1 MAVADTRSPLDPIH
15 PLPEQMIRSLENLTL
30 SAGVLVIAVT
40 ALTLS
45 LSLLWPNQEIYLVA
59 VAAGAV
65 IIPLAI
71 TYPQI
76 VILVL
81 VAMVPMNT
89 FDYLIDVIPMLTLTK
104 VLFPLALCGLLLGR
118 LVEKFESPRPHPV
131 DTWIFI
137 WITLNIV
144 LVINAVDTEAALTFA
159 RRLISMGLFY
169 YVLSRTFGS
178 NQWNQR
184 LQTTIIYAAGVSV
197 VIGLFV
203 YASGQNPFLEDYHGT
218 VVRITGAAQTSPN
231 IYAIILLFPLT
242 LALLRYFAAV
252 SGRNRLLYLGILL
265 LLVIGVAL
273 SFSRSGFLALAF
285 TALFIPLVWGRHIK
299 PRHWT
304 GLVFIIAISTIS
316 LPSEYWQRIGSLNVF
331 DDDISADESL
341 TGRLNYLRVGK
352 NILKTYPLLGAGP
365 GNYQVL
371 HAMAEYQ
378 TKPTMIGVERMPHNM
393 YLQSLTETGIV
404 GFSILLIMLSVILT
418 SVIRAFR
425 AQNSN
430 RWLAGALMLA
440 LLGYLVMG
448 MFSHQYLNKYLW
460 VLFAM
465 IRILPELNKNAEQA
479 HRSGL
484 PAA

>member
-1 MAVADTRSPLDPIH
+1 MTRNLQDLALWGGLLVFAITAV
-15 PLPEQMIRSLENLTL
+15 TL
-30 SAGVLVIAVT
+30 SM
-40 ALTLS
+40 
-45 LSLLWPNQEIYLVA
+45 SLLWPNQEAYLVA

-89 FDYLIDVIPMLTLTK
+89 FDYLIEVIPMLTITK

-118 LVEKFESPRPHPV
+118 LVKKFESPSPHPM
-131 DTWIFI
+131 DKWIFI
-137 WITLNIV
+137 WIALNIV
-144 LVINAVDTEAALTFA
+144 LVVNAVDVETALTFA

-178 NQWNQR
+178 SQWNQR

-203 YASGQNPFLEDYHGT
+203 YASGQNPFLEGYHGT

-231 IYAIILLFPLT
+231 IYAIILLFPLM
-242 LALLRYFAAV
+242 LALLRYFTAV
-252 SGRNRLLYLGILL
+252 SNRNRMLYLAMTL
-265 LLVIGVAL
+265 LLVTGVAL
-273 SFSRSGFLALAF
+273 SFSRSGFLAFAVA
-285 TALFIPLVWGRHIK
+285 ALFIPFVWGRYIT
-299 PRHWT
+299 PRHWA
-304 GLVFIIAISTIS
+304 GIFLIVAISTIS

-331 DDDISADESL
+331 DDDVSADESL
-341 TGRLNYLRVGK
+341 TGRLNYLRVGE
-352 NILKTYPLLGAGP
+352 NILKNYPLLGAGP

-393 YLQSLTETGIV
+393 YLQSLTETGII
-404 GFSILLIMLSVILT
+404 GFFVLLIMLSTVFI
-418 SVIRAFR
+418 SVLRAFR

-430 RWLAGALMLA
+430 RWLAGSLLLA
-440 LLGYLVMG
+440 LLSYLVMG

-465 IRILPELNKNAEQA
+465 IRILPELSNDVEQA
-479 HRSGL
+479 RHSDL
-484 PAA
+484 PTA